1 MPKPASP
8 VLTAQVTP
16 PRLFTPS
23 SVGPASALSPQT
35 RPSTAVTAKPNRFRE
50 RIQNLLDRFDFKKL
64 VRAQRRVERGLGQAN
79 AINAAHAPRQPRER
93 RGAAACRGL
102 VTAACPPPRSTPRS

>member
-1 MPKPASP
+1 MAKRGRP
-8 VLTAQVTP
+8 VLTAQVTTP
-16 PRLFTPS
+16 GLFTPS

-79 AINAAHAPRQPRER
+79 AIMAPH
-93 RGAAACRGL
+93 AAA
-102 VTAACPPPRSTPRS
+102 TPRSRGCPGARRYSAFR